1 MINSMPNYEH
11 TTEGLSTCTKSLAA
25 LALTLASPVASTSKH
40 ETKFITNA
48 IDNVKLMMMVMA
60 SRADADDAADAA
72 DDDVYDSDG
81 GSP

>member
-48 IDNVKLMMMVMA
+48 IDNVKLMMT
-60 SRADADDAADAA
+60 
-72 DDDVYDSDG
+72 
-81 GSP
+81 